1 MGYFNKT
8 KKQKNKKAIAVLIFV
23 FLFSCFFVFFSS
35 PSYAAI
41 LPTPSGAKPA
51 DCTSDN
57 CGNYTL
63 DDFVQLGVNVAN
75 WILGIVGSLA
85 LLFFVYG
92 GVTWIISAGSS
103 EKVEEGKTILKN
115 AVIGLII
122 VFVSWTIINFTLISL
137 GYDTGAFGTWYTTA
151 Q

>member
-1 MGYFNKT
+1 MNIT
-8 KKQKNKKAIAVLIFV
+8 KYKLATIVTFV
-23 FLFSCFFVFFSS
+23 FLFSCFLVFFSN

-41 LPTPSGAKPA
+41 LPPPTGSISPETAKA
-51 DCTSDN
+51 CQGVN
-57 CGNYTL
+57 CGNYQL
-63 DDFVQLGVNVAN
+63 NDFVQLGVYVAQ

-92 GVTWIISAGSS
+92 GVTMIISAGSS

-115 AVIGLII
+115 AIIGLVI

-137 GYDTGAFGTWYTTA
+137 GYNTGVFSVWYKTP
-151 Q
+151 